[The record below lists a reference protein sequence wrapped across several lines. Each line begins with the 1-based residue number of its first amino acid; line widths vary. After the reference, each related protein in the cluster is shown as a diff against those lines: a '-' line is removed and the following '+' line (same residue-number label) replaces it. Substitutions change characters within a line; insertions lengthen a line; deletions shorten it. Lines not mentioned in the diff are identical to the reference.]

1 MDIVRQCSH
10 SRGEPLR
17 VVRQLALCSAIHC
30 HPAVVDVLRPWAHR
44 GYVYGLKPNA
54 SDSAD
59 KRRSIR
65 TTYSYPA
72 CAIPVATNASAVART
87 SASVTPHLQS
97 VPATLQCQQHLKR
110 CCRQRARREETAVA
124 PEMVPAVPTEL
135 HAWHG
140 PCGECAVIS
149 GSHSL
154 TRQGRAAAGG
164 AGNCTH
170 SHDHA
175 CTADGC
181 GPQQDCLP
189 VVSKSR
195 SGGRG
200 RQVLSTA
207 APAAPAALPS
217 SSCSF
222 WRGPPSSCQD

>member
-110 CCRQRARREETAVA
+110 AAGSARGERRRQSHPKWFQLFQPSCTRGTVRAVSAQSVQ
-124 PEMVPAVPTEL
+124 
-135 HAWHG
+135 
-140 PCGECAVIS
+140 S
-149 GSHSL
+149 
-154 TRQGRAAAGG
+154 AAAI
-164 AGNCTH
+164 
-170 SHDHA
+170 
-175 CTADGC
+175 
-181 GPQQDCLP
+181 
-189 VVSKSR
+189 R
-195 SGGRG
+195 
-200 RQVLSTA
+200 
-207 APAAPAALPS
+207 
-217 SSCSF
+217 
-222 WRGPPSSCQD
+222 